1 MLGVEQAYVCS
12 QRVYAQQHVWVSM
25 CRNLNLSPPSPSCPR
40 YFFAIGSID
49 SFERQMD
56 EAQRQLGIPL
66 DAWVPIKWVFGCCS
80 EGVAVGFGVCCTL
93 CCVPV
98 CHLKCRAVVVV
109 ATKLLLTCCSSSVAS
124 MWLLCCHH

>member
-1 MLGVEQAYVCS
+1 MQP
-12 QRVYAQQHVWVSM
+12 VWVWV
-25 CRNLNLSPPSPSCPR
+25 CPNLYLSPPYLSLPR

-66 DAWVPIKWVFGCCS
+66 DAWVPIKWVCGR
-80 EGVAVGFGVCCTL
+80 GV

-98 CHLKCRAVVVV
+98 CRLMCRAVVVV
-109 ATKLLLTCCSSSVAS
+109 VVVATDRRS
-124 MWLLCCHH
+124 